1 MKNKKN
7 KQKYTHTTNKE
18 NPIKF
23 SYSRSK
29 RLRYG
34 MLCCFLILLLLCG
47 RIGFLQFVQGDEL
60 KAKMYRQLATSDT
73 ISAKRGSIYD
83 TNGKALALSAQVD
96 TVSIEPNSIKVTHKD
111 PVIATEKTTAL
122 KEKVAKGL
130 SEIFELDY
138 EETYQKVCSTNRTET
153 IAKKVENDKIEQ
165 LKAWMKENDTY
176 AGITITEDSKR
187 YYPYNNLASNLIGFC
202 GTDNQGLEGLEKYW
216 DSILTGTPGKIVTTQ
231 DAMQEF
237 IPDKNE
243 KYIAAE
249 NGSDVTLT
257 IDVTIQSIV
266 EKYLKQAVIEGDCAR
281 GGNAIVM
288 NPKTGDIL
296 AMATYPDFDCNTPF
310 APIDGTNWDEMSSS
324 EKSTAWQK
332 RWNNRAVT
340 DTYEPGSTFKIITS
354 SIALE
359 ENLVMSDVA
368 NDFLCPGYED
378 ISGTKIY
385 CWKTSG
391 HGSETLRNALMNS
404 CNPAMM
410 QLAKRI
416 GVSTLYKYFDAFGF
430 FGKTGIATSG
440 ETKGYFWDIEDVGP
454 VELATMSFGQRFKIT
469 PLQLATAVS
478 SVANNGTMMKPRI
491 VKELKN
497 RDTNTVTVIDPEE
510 VCSVISEKTANT
522 MLDMLESVVSDGT
535 GRYGQVQGY
544 TIAGKT
550 GTSEPSPGAEE
561 DGYVASYVAIA
572 PAEDPELV
580 VLVALYAPKGE
591 SHQGGA
597 LAGPV
602 VSQILSEVLP
612 YLGIPSNTDASAS
625 TEDRIT
631 VPDIRNKTVSEA
643 KKVLENAGF
652 TVEVSGNLDQL
663 VADQT
668 PKPGTSLLPN
678 SIIKIYGVGN
688 DARVSV
694 TVPNLKGMTLSQ
706 AKNAL
711 SSKKLNIH
719 FSGTGKV
726 LNQDPIADVSVEEG
740 SIVTVTL
747 KEELQDAH

>member
-1 MKNKKN
+1 MKNKKKN
-7 KQKYTHTTNKE
+7 KTTKDA
-18 NPIKF
+18 PAKF
-23 SYSRSK
+23 AYSRSK

-34 MLCCFLILLLLCG
+34 MLFIFFILLLLCI
-47 RIGFLQFVQGDEL
+47 RIAFLQFVQGEEL
-60 KAKMYRQLATSDT
+60 RGKMYKQLSTSDT

-83 TNGKALALSAQVD
+83 TTGKALALSAQVD
-96 TVSIEPNSIKVTHKD
+96 TVSIEPNSIKVSDKD
-111 PVIATEKTTAL
+111 PVIAAEKTTAL

-138 EETYQKVCSTNRTET
+138 EETYQKVCSTSSTQT

-165 LKAWMKENDTY
+165 LKTWMKENDTY
-176 AGITITEDSKR
+176 AGINIDEDSKR

-249 NGSDVTLT
+249 NGSDITLT

-266 EKYLKQAVIEGDCAR
+266 EKYLKQAVIEGECAR

-288 NPKTGDIL
+288 NPTTGDIL
-296 AMATYPDFDCNTPF
+296 AMATYPDFDCNAPF
-310 APIDGTNWDEMSSS
+310 EPIAGTNWDEMSSS
-324 EKSTAWQK
+324 DKATAWQK
-332 RWNNRAVT
+332 LWNNRAIT

-354 SIALE
+354 SIGLE
-359 ENLVMSDVA
+359 ENLVSSDVA
-368 NDFLCPGYED
+368 NDFLCPGFEE

-385 CWKTSG
+385 CWKTAG

-416 GVSTLYKYFDAFGF
+416 GATKLYEYFDAFGF
-430 FGKTGIATSG
+430 LGKTGIATSG
-440 ETKGYFWDIEDVGP
+440 ETTGYFWDLEDVGP
-454 VELATMSFGQRFKIT
+454 IELATMSFGQRFKIT
-469 PLQLATAVS
+469 PLQLITAVS
-478 SVANNGTMMKPRI
+478 SVANDGKLMKPRI

-497 RDTNTVTVIDPEE
+497 GDTNTVTIIEPEE
-510 VCSVISEKTANT
+510 VRSIISKTTADT
-522 MLDMLESVVSDGT
+522 MLDLLESVVSDGT

-544 TIAGKT
+544 SVAGKT
-550 GTSEPSPGAEE
+550 GTSEPSPGSEE
-561 DGYVASYVAIA
+561 DGYVASFVAIT
-572 PAEDPELV
+572 PAEDPQLV
-580 VLVALYAPKGE
+580 VLVALYDPQGS

-612 YLGIPSNTDASAS
+612 YLGIPSNADTEGS
-625 TEDRIT
+625 TEEMIT
-631 VPDIRNKTVSEA
+631 VPDIRNKTISEA
-643 KKVLENAGF
+643 KKILENAGF
-652 TVEVSGNLDQL
+652 KVETSGSLDQL
-663 VADQT
+663 TSDQT
-668 PKPGTSLLPN
+668 PKPGTSLLPG

-688 DARVSV
+688 EARVSV

-711 SSKKLNIH
+711 SAKKLNLH

-726 LNQDPIADVSVEEG
+726 ISQDPIADSSVEEG
-740 SIVTVTL
+740 SVVTVTL